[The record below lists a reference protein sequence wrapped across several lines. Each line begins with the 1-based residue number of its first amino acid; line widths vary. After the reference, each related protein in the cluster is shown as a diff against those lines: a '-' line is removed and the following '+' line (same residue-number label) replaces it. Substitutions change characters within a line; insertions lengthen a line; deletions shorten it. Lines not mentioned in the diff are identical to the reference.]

1 MRVCTRRNMSQRV
14 CVWNIRLAFPFVA
27 SGKKSFFFFC
37 MQAMNKEKQKAN
49 EEEEETEVAR
59 EYAKELKAEGRTE
72 KKNPPKTVLTAR
84 KIEKIYCT
92 KQQQQSNKND
102 GQGQRAATKSCLST

>member
-1 MRVCTRRNMSQRV
+1 MRVCTRRNMPQRV

-49 EEEEETEVAR
+49 EEEETTEVVR

-72 KKNPPKTVLTAR
+72 KKTLQKL
-84 KIEKIYCT
+84 Y
-92 KQQQQSNKND
+92 
-102 GQGQRAATKSCLST
+102 